1 MKSKHR
7 KCKICRERLPVE
19 EGIINGLDFVCGTD
33 HLAELGLKRV
43 EKQRGQKQRQDRKD
57 LRERKQAVKTRREWI
72 KEAQQEFN
80 KFIRLRDAKEPCIC
94 CGEWADES
102 WKPGGSWDAGHFK
115 GVGAHPELRFEELN
129 CHKQL
134 KSCNA
139 GEGKY
144 SGKARTVNQGYTER
158 LPDKIGQEAFDWLTG
173 PHEANKYTIEDLR
186 AIKAKYQDKCRE
198 LKKGA

>member
-1 MKSKHR
+1 M
-7 KCKICRERLPVE
+7 V
-19 EGIINGLDFVCGTD
+19 
-33 HLAELGLKRV
+33 
-43 EKQRGQKQRQDRKD
+43 KQRKKKCRSCGEWFQPFNTMQKACGPACALVVGREARAKKERKE
-57 LRERKQAVKTRREWI
+57 LRERKQAVKSRREWM

-94 CGEWADES
+94 CGQWADES
-102 WKPGGSWDAGHFK
+102 WKPGGSWDAGHYK
-115 GVGAHPELRFEELN
+115 SVGAHPELRFEEMN

-158 LPDKIGQEAFDWLTG
+158 LPAKIGQEAFGWLNG
-173 PHEANKYTIEDLR
+173 PHEAKKYTIDDLR
-186 AIKAKYQDKCRE
+186 AIKAKYQAKCRALSKQE
-198 LKKGA
+198 SME